1 VSGQSSPRD
10 SLSDDSGLEDDGISF
25 PLTDE
30 EAFDSEA
37 GYYGSE
43 ASDSDSDFGSGL

>member
-1 VSGQSSPRD
+1 VSGRSTF
-10 SLSDDSGLEDDGISF
+10 LADDFGLEDDGIPFSS
-25 PLTDE
+25 TDE